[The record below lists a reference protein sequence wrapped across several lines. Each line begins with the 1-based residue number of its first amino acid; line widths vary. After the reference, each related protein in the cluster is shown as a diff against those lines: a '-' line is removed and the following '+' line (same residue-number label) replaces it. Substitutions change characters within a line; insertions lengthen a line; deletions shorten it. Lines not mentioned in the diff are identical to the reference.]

1 MEYDVKLASLSSIPL
16 SPDGRE
22 EPLCNSCMS
31 LDCTNPIAKTQ
42 VSLFGKEETY
52 RLYKYG
58 SSYKM
63 VVDCD
68 GYMKKPEANMEEPE
82 DED

>member
-1 MEYDVKLASLSSIPL
+1 
-16 SPDGRE
+16 
-22 EPLCNSCMS
+22 MS

-68 GYMKKPEANMEEPE
+68 GYMKRPEVNMEESE